1 MRCLLRSDD
10 RSNRPLPLGAESDRR
25 PTDRGSGGRAQKAAS
40 TGEPENKSGAVA
52 YAQRGDHAS
61 ELARFAA
68 RVGNELNNPLA
79 GILAAHQFIRHR
91 VEATPDLD
99 KDWRVRE
106 FMDIVER
113 EIANASRVVED
124 LVDFGVR
131 RPPVRTQFL
140 LRPLVEDLVSSTRR
154 APRTVIENRCDDT
167 VVFLDRE
174 KLARALSRVIQNA
187 VEAIPTDAAGLVTVE
202 TITRPHEIRIEIG
215 DDGTGIPPDV
225 VAQMMKPF
233 FSTKVKGNGLGL
245 TVARELAAQQSGT
258 LSFRA
263 RERRADGRSGA
274 VFSFVFT
281 LP

>member
-1 MRCLLRSDD
+1 MGDPDSK
-10 RSNRPLPLGAESDRR
+10 
-25 PTDRGSGGRAQKAAS
+25 TDAIAF
-40 TGEPENKSGAVA
+40 
-52 YAQRGDHAS
+52 AQRGEHAS

-91 VEATPDLD
+91 VEATPELD

-106 FMDIVER
+106 FMDLVER

-131 RPPVRTQFL
+131 RPSVRTQFL
-140 LRPLVEDLVSSTRR
+140 LRPLIEDLVASTRR
-154 APRTVIENRCDDT
+154 SPQTIIENRCEDA

-187 VEAIPTDAAGLVTVE
+187 VESIPADSAGLVTIE
-202 TITRPHEIRIEIG
+202 TITGPHEIRIEVQ

-263 RERRADGRSGA
+263 RERRAERQGLPEGPREGPPEGPLEGRSGA

>member
-1 MRCLLRSDD
+1 MPNRSPNAPRAHALGPTLR
-10 RSNRPLPLGAESDRR
+10 
-25 PTDRGSGGRAQKAAS
+25 GRARAVRPNSES
-40 TGEPENKSGAVA
+40 TGEVGAKREALSPE
-52 YAQRGDHAS
+52 RGEHTR

-91 VEATPDLD
+91 VESTPELVN
-99 KDWRVRE
+99 DWRMKQ
-106 FMDIVER
+106 FMDLIER
-113 EIANASRVVED
+113 EVENASRVVED

-131 RPPVRTQFL
+131 RPCVRTQFL
-140 LRPLVEDLVSSTRR
+140 LRPLVEDIVKAMRR
-154 APRTVIENRCDDT
+154 GPRTIVENRCDDT
-167 VVFLDRE
+167 VVHLDRE
-174 KLARALSRVIQNA
+174 KLGRALSRVIQNA
-187 VEAIPTDAAGLVTVE
+187 VEAIPPDAPGLVTIE
-202 TITRPHEIRIEIG
+202 TIERPHELRIEIS

-245 TVARELAAQQSGT
+245 TLARELAAQQGGT

-263 RERRADGRSGA
+263 REPHAGEQEARGA

-281 LP
+281 TA